1 MEEVNKD
8 IIKQLRVNERIR
20 ATEIRLVGE
29 KGEQLGIMPLYQAR
43 EIAEKQNLDLVEVA
57 ATAVPPVCRLLD
69 YGKYRYEQ
77 AKKEREAKKRL
88 RMGVL
93 DGVTTNPSI
102 MLRDGVY
109 DMEAGAKEIA
119 ALVSPRPVS
128 VEVTTNDLD
137 EMLTQARELASWAS
151 NIVIKIPQITQDG
164 IPCYGVIRQLE
175 SEGIKVNATLAM
187 SLGQVILA
195 AKAGATYI
203 SIFAGRISDEGGDAP
218 QIIKNSVE
226 WLEHWKYKSKIIV
239 GSIRSV
245 ADVLQSAI
253 AGAHIVTVPPQYLT
267 KMVDHKNSRDGVRQ
281 FIVDAQKAI
290 EMMEKAKT

>member
-1 MEEVNKD
+1 MEIFID
-8 IIKQLRVNERIR
+8 S
-20 ATEIRLVGE
+20 ADTTEME
-29 KGEQLGIMPLYQAR
+29 KWLS
-43 EIAEKQNLDLVEVA
+43 
-57 ATAVPPVCRLLD
+57 
-69 YGKYRYEQ
+69 
-77 AKKEREAKKRL
+77 
-88 RMGVL
+88 MGVL

-109 DMEAGAKEIA
+109 NMEAGAKEIA

-137 EMLTQARELASWAS
+137 EMLTQARQLASWAS

-195 AKAGATYI
+195 AKAEATYI